1 MEEEEDYIPNED
13 ERVDAELED
22 VSYDNDNFTMHRPTL
37 ERQATLRNSSTGHKA
52 LASGMFSFLDMNFV
66 Q

>member
-1 MEEEEDYIPNED
+1 MEEEEDYIPNGD

-37 ERQATLRNSSTGHKA
+37 ERQPTLRKSSTGLEA

-66 Q
+66 